1 MAGAEDPAIFL
12 CKNLLKCINKYMATF
27 NSQVLSAF
35 GLTPLNLSYSLSGGD
50 DTVELRS
57 VGTVDDKAVVG
68 IAFNALTT
76 TPVGTF
82 STLSA
87 FNGTTVRVDRGYNGS
102 EMALVLADGSTSLF
116 TVVTGLSGTTK
127 QTLTTASFDS
137 SWPEIVKLVQLGY
150 R

>member
-12 CKNLLKCINKYMATF
+12 CKNILECINKYMATF

-50 DTVELRS
+50 NTVELRS
-57 VGTVDDKAVVG
+57 VGTVDGKAVVG

-87 FNGTTVRVDRGYNGS
+87 FNGTTARVDRGYHGS
-102 EMALVLADGSTSLF
+102 EMAAILTDGSTSLF
-116 TVVTGLSGTTK
+116 TVVTGTGTTK

-137 SWPEIVKLVQLGY
+137 SWPEIARLVQLGY
-150 R
+150 K